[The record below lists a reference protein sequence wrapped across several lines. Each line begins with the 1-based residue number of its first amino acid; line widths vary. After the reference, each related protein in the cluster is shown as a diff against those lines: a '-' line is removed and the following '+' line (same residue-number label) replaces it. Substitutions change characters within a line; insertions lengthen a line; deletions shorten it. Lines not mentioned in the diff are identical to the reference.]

1 MQKKQVEIGY
11 GKIKKLKIGE
21 KLPLVFI
28 GGPCAIESRDHAFK
42 MADSINNI
50 CKKVGIEWIY
60 KSCYDKDCRSSSSS
74 FLGLGIDKGLKIL
87 SEIRDEFGIS
97 VVSTVFFFCG
107 VSLSSTGVFGTAN
120 SYFFKPSGGLCK
132 NFPSS

>member
-50 CKKVGIEWIY
+50 YLRFGKGFNWICAY
-60 KSCYDKDCRSSSSS
+60 YT
-74 FLGLGIDKGLKIL
+74 I
-87 SEIRDEFGIS
+87 
-97 VVSTVFFFCG
+97 
-107 VSLSSTGVFGTAN
+107 
-120 SYFFKPSGGLCK
+120 P
-132 NFPSS
+132 